1 MTHYETMHD
10 YATRLIATMAP
21 DEIADLA
28 RCAIIETL
36 NGYSEQQL
44 SREIALFEARTND

>member
-1 MTHYETMHD
+1 MTHYEIMHD
-10 YATRLIATMAP
+10 YATRLIATMTS

-36 NGYSEQQL
+36 NTYSESQL
-44 SREIALFEARTND
+44 NHEIALFEARAND